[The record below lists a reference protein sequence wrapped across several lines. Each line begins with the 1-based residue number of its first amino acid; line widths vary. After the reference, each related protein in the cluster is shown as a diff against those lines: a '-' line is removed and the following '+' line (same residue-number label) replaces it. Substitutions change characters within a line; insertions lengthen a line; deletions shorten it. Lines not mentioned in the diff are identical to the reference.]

1 MKRNKFKL
9 IYEHLKNDI
18 QQGFYQK
25 NDYLPSEHELVESF
39 QASRET
45 IRKALKLLSEH
56 GYIQKIQG
64 KGSLVLNNPKIQF
77 PVTGLVSFKEL
88 AKSIGNKSKTE
99 VISLHDKPIIEP
111 LLDGVFNQ
119 NDRVWEI
126 IRVRQIDGENIIL
139 DKDFLLKSHV
149 PTITKEQCEHSIY
162 QYVENE
168 LGLAISFAKK
178 EITVEDVTEED
189 KNLLDLEGFSNIVVV
204 RSLVYLEDASLFQY
218 TESRHRTD
226 KFRFVDFARRIK

>member
-1 MKRNKFKL
+1 MKQNKFKL
-9 IYEHLKNDI
+9 IYEQLKNDI

-56 GYIQKIQG
+56 GFIQKIQG

-99 VISLHDKPIIEP
+99 VISLEDKPIIEP
-111 LLDGVFNQ
+111 LLDGAFHPNE
-119 NDRVWEI
+119 RVWEI
-126 IRVRQIDGENIIL
+126 IRVRQIDDENIIL

-149 PTITKEQCEHSIY
+149 PMITKEQCEHSIY

-178 EITVEDVTEED
+178 EITVENVTEED
-189 KNLLDLEGFSNIVVV
+189 KSLLDLEGFSNIVVV